1 MNFLQK
7 ARDNHFN
14 KCLLNNNV
22 IYIFTKKY
30 IQYFTKYNNLG
41 TVFLINTVLL
51 IIVNNIIPHWRDSLS
66 LVLISNMGTLTI
78 TVLYMVLKEYQ
89 FG

>member
-51 IIVNNIIPHWRDSLS
+51 IIVNNIIHNTSLERF
-66 LVLISNMGTLTI
+66 VISCFNIKYGHFNYYSA
-78 TVLYMVLKEYQ
+78 VY
-89 FG
+89 GS